1 VTAVKC
7 VVWDLDGTV
16 WPGVAIEAP
25 EGEPLRPYRQILQAM
40 TLLEERGIV
49 NSVASRTD
57 PAVAETVE
65 SHPDLAGRFVAPQL
79 GWGDK
84 SEAIL
89 RVAETLRIDPEAIA
103 FVDDNAFERAEVA
116 AMLPRVLVL
125 APQELFER
133 LDTPAFRPAT
143 GTAEARA
150 RVDRYRDDERRREA
164 NAAFAGTRE
173 EFLRTC
179 DIRLTVG
186 RAEPGDVERVV
197 ELVERTH
204 RFNTTGERW
213 DPARIR
219 SIVDDPQW
227 LVPVARL
234 TDRFGEYG
242 LIGTALVQRNPD
254 GRAAWRLRLFMVS
267 CRAAGRDVPV
277 ALLGWLIRRARA
289 DGAREMLVDVRPGPA
304 NVELRVL
311 LRRAGFSKLARE
323 TTPGRGAA
331 GDSSTDPTIMLS
343 RPVDEDLPDVPW
355 LSLADSG
362 W

>member
-1 VTAVKC
+1 MTAVKC

-57 PAVAETVE
+57 PMVAETIE
-65 SHPDLAGRFVAPQL
+65 GHPDLAGRFVAPQL

-89 RVAETLRIDPEAIA
+89 RVADTLRIDPEAIA

-125 APQELFER
+125 APKELLER

-143 GTAEARA
+143 DTAEARA
-150 RVDRYRDDERRREA
+150 RVDRYRDEERRREA
-164 NAAFAGTRE
+164 SSAFAGTRE

-186 RAEPGDVERVV
+186 RAKPGDVERVV

-213 DPARIR
+213 DPAQIR

-234 TDRFGEYG
+234 ADRFGDYG
-242 LIGTALVQRNPD
+242 LIGTALVQRHPD
-254 GRAAWRLRLFMVS
+254 GSAAWRLRLLMVS

-277 ALLGWLIRRARA
+277 AVLGWLIRRARA
-289 DGAREMLVDVRPGPA
+289 DGAREMLVDVRPNPA

-311 LRRAGFSKLARE
+311 LRRAGFS
-323 TTPGRGAA
+323 AA
-331 GDSSTDPTIMLS
+331 SGPSTDETIMLS
-343 RPVDEDLPDVPW
+343 RPVDEDLAEVPW
-355 LSLADSG
+355 LSLADSAS
-362 W
+362 

>member
-1 VTAVKC
+1 
-7 VVWDLDGTV
+7 
-16 WPGVAIEAP
+16 
-25 EGEPLRPYRQILQAM
+25 M
-40 TLLEERGIV
+40 
-49 NSVASRTD
+49 
-57 PAVAETVE
+57 VE
-65 SHPDLAGRFVAPQL
+65 KNPDLAGRFVAPQL

-84 SEAIL
+84 SESIL
-89 RVAETLRIDPEAIA
+89 RVAETLGIDASAIA

-116 AMLPRVLVL
+116 ALLPRVLVL
-125 APQELFER
+125 APGELIER
-133 LDTPAFRPAT
+133 LDTPAFRPAADT
-143 GTAEARA
+143 TEART
-150 RVDRYRDDERRREA
+150 RVDRYRDEERRREA
-164 NAAFAGTRE
+164 SAAFTGTRE

-179 DIRLTVG
+179 DMRLTVG
-186 RAEPGDVERVV
+186 RAEPADVARVV

-227 LVPVARL
+227 FVPVARL

-242 LIGTALVQRNPD
+242 LIGTALVQCGSE

-289 DGAREMLVDVRPGPA
+289 DGAREILVDLRPSVA

-311 LRRAGFSKLARE
+311 LRRAGFTAAEGPTGSGTILLA
-323 TTPGRGAA
+323 
-331 GDSSTDPTIMLS
+331 
-343 RPVDEDLPDVPW
+343 RPVDRDLPEVPW
-355 LSLADSG
+355 MSLVESD
-362 W
+362 

>member
-1 VTAVKC
+1 MSVVKC

-16 WPGVAIEAP
+16 WPGVAIEAA
-25 EGEPLRPYRQILQAM
+25 EDEPLRPYPQILRTM

-57 PAVAETVE
+57 PAVAETLE
-65 SHPDLAGRFVAPQL
+65 KHPDLAGRFVAPQL

-89 RVAETLRIDPEAIA
+89 LVAETLRIDPEAIA

-125 APQELFER
+125 APHELFER
-133 LDTPAFRPAT
+133 LETPAFRPAT
-143 GTAEARA
+143 KTAEARA
-150 RVDRYRDDERRREA
+150 RVDRYRDEERRREA
-164 NAAFAGTRE
+164 SAAFAGTRE
-173 EFLRTC
+173 EFLRGC
-179 DIRLTVG
+179 DIRLIVG
-186 RAEPGDVERVV
+186 RAGPADVERVV

-213 DPARIR
+213 DPTQIR

-227 LVPVARL
+227 LVPVAQL

-242 LIGTALVQRNPD
+242 LVGTALVERHSEARP
-254 GRAAWRLRLFMVS
+254 AWRLRLFMVS

-289 DGAREMLVDVRPGPA
+289 DGAREMLVDIRPNPA
-304 NVELRVL
+304 NVELRML
-311 LRRAGFSKLARE
+311 LRRVGFRPASG
-323 TTPGRGAA
+323 P
-331 GDSSTDPTIMLS
+331 STDGTILLS
-343 RPVDEDLPDVPW
+343 LPVDEDLADVPW
-355 LSLADSG
+355 LSLGESD